1 MLNRALNDLTGRMF
15 AWMALTIVLTALVAC
30 ASSVTDETSSPSTD
44 AAPVAQPAAGASGD
58 SPAPTAVPVQA
69 GSAPQTDD
77 RGKYGGIITAQNTGS
92 VAHWSVWHCGSG
104 GTCMA
109 PTAPLYSGLVQYNG
123 ETPEPLDIRGDLA
136 TDWDVSSD
144 GKTYTFNLHE
154 NAKWW
159 DGTPVSADDVVF
171 SLDEMVRDDVPRPR
185 AGQFR
190 PYYESSRVID
200 SKTVEVTLKFPS
212 SAFLQFQATEFVKIK
227 PVHHFGNDIDMKKE
241 ENILGSG
248 PFKLKEYKK
257 DISIEYEKYEDYH
270 KEGYPYLDGLQYF
283 VIPDSSTILA
293 AYLSGQVMMTTH
305 QNSNLNIR
313 EGEQLQG
320 RLGDQA
326 TVYYPGPTN
335 WVGLMMNT
343 DKEPFND
350 VRVRRAMHLALHR
363 QPFIDAFGNGKYY
376 MGGPFPPDQWFS
388 LTTEELLE
396 LPGYRE
402 VGDGEKH
409 PDDIAEA
416 QRLLAEAGYPDGFEA
431 TVLAANFLGFPD
443 HAQMAADQLRR
454 FVNVT
459 AEVQPA
465 EATAGYARYESGDWE
480 FGVHGNGFLILDPDA
495 IIGGSYLA
503 TGTRNYSGWEP
514 ARITELFDQQ
524 IRETDQTKRRE
535 IVQEMADYLR
545 DEDSHVI
552 IMHWSR
558 LVFVVDNRIQ
568 NFNLPAT
575 FSSHNNKAHL
585 WCDPAC

>member
-1 MLNRALNDLTGRMF
+1 MPNVSYLLITSRLIVVF
-15 AWMALTIVLTALVAC
+15 ATIFAVTMVVAC
-30 ASSVTDETSSPSTD
+30 GSTAPEDTSGAGTFAPPATSEPAGVGSD
-44 AAPVAQPAAGASGD
+44 A
-58 SPAPTAVPVQA
+58 APTAVPGDSGA
-69 GSAPQTDD
+69 APQTDD

-123 ETPEPLDIRGDLA
+123 ETPDPLDIRGDLA
-136 TDWDVSSD
+136 TEWDISQD
-144 GKTYTFNLHE
+144 GNSYTFHLHE
-154 NAKWW
+154 EAKWW
-159 DGTPVSADDVVF
+159 DGTPVTSDDVVF

-190 PYYESSRVID
+190 PYYESSRAID
-200 SKTVEVTLKFPS
+200 AKTVEVTLKFAS

-227 PVHHFGNDIDMKKE
+227 PKHHFDSDLDMKKE

-248 PFKLKEYKK
+248 PFKLSEYKK
-257 DISIEYEKYEDYH
+257 DISIEYEKYQDYH
-270 KEGYPYLDGLQYF
+270 MEALPYVDGLQYF
-283 VIPDSSTILA
+283 IIPDSSTILA

-313 EGEQLQG
+313 EGEQLQK
-320 RLGDQA
+320 RLGDRA
-326 TVYYPGPTN
+326 TVHFPGPTN

-343 DKEPFND
+343 DREPFND
-350 VRVRRAMHLALHR
+350 VRVRRAMHLVLHR
-363 QPFIDAFGNGKYY
+363 QPFIETFGNGRYFL
-376 MGGPFPPDQWFS
+376 GGPFPPDQWFS
-388 LTTEELLE
+388 LTTDELVQ

-402 VGDGEKH
+402 IADGEKH
-409 PDDIAEA
+409 PDDIAA
-416 QRLLAEAGYPDGFEA
+416 AKVLLAEAGHPDGFETA
-431 TVLAANFLGFPD
+431 ILAANFLGFPD
-443 HAQMAADQLRR
+443 HAQLAADQLRR
-454 FVNVT
+454 HLNVI

-465 EATAGYARYESGDWE
+465 EATAGYARYEGGDWE
-480 FGVHGNGFLILDPDA
+480 MGVHGNGFLILDPDA

-514 ARITELFDQQ
+514 PRITELFNQQ

-535 IVQEMADYLR
+535 IVQQMADYMR
-545 DEDSHVI
+545 NEDSHVI
-552 IMHWSR
+552 IMHWAR
-558 LVFVVDNRIQ
+558 LVFVVDKRIQ

-585 WCDPAC
+585 WCDPSC

>member
-1 MLNRALNDLTGRMF
+1 MQKKPFNFPASRVIAGILLM
-15 AWMALTIVLTALVAC
+15 VLVAGLAAC
-30 ASSVTDETSSPSTD
+30 GSTAPADTGDDQAPMQAATAPASE
-44 AAPVAQPAAGASGD
+44 A
-58 SPAPTAVPVQA
+58 APTAIPSDA
-69 GSAPQTDD
+69 AAAPAADD
-77 RGKYGGIITAQNTGS
+77 QGRYGGIITAQNTGS

-123 ETPEPLDIRGDLA
+123 ETADPLDIRGDLA
-136 TDWDVSSD
+136 TEWGVSED
-144 GKTYTFNLHE
+144 GTSYTFHLHE
-154 NAKWW
+154 TAKWW
-159 DGTPVSADDVVF
+159 DGMPVTAEDVVF

-200 SKTVEVTLKFPS
+200 PKTVEVTLKFAS
-212 SAFLQFQATEFVKIK
+212 AAFLQFQATEFVKIK
-227 PVHHFGNDIDMKKE
+227 PMHHFGNDLDMKKE

-248 PFKLKEYKK
+248 PFKLSEYKK

-270 KEGYPYLDGLQYF
+270 MEGMPYVDGLQYF
-283 VIPDSSTILA
+283 IIPDSSTTLA

-313 EGEQLQG
+313 EGEQLQQ
-320 RLGDQA
+320 RLGDRA
-326 TVYYPGPTN
+326 TVHFPGPTN

-343 DKEPFND
+343 EREPFND
-350 VRVRRAMHLALHR
+350 VRVRRAMHLVTHR
-363 QPFIDAFGNGKYY
+363 QPFIDTFGNGRYY
-376 MGGPFPPDQWFS
+376 LGGPFPPDQWFS
-388 LTTEELLE
+388 LSTEELSE

-402 VGDGEKH
+402 TADGEKH

-416 QRLLAEAGYPDGFEA
+416 ERLLTEAGYPDGFE
-431 TVLAANFLGFPD
+431 TTILAANFLGFPD
-443 HAQMAADQLRR
+443 HAQLSADQLRR
-454 FVNVT
+454 YLNIT

-465 EATAGYARYESGDWE
+465 EATAGYARYEGGDWE
-480 FGVHGNGFLILDPDA
+480 MGVHGNGFLILDPDA

-503 TGTRNYSGWEP
+503 TGTRNYSRWEP
-514 ARITELFDQQ
+514 PRITELFNQQ

-535 IVQEMADYLR
+535 IVQQMADYMR
-545 DEDSHVI
+545 NEDSHVI